1 MTPMLIH
8 TNLHGADV
16 LLRDLQ
22 RVNAAFSGITGLA
35 IAVSS
40 GWLSQQ
46 VGLPRPLVAVL
57 GVGLVG
63 WSVLLVV
70 LAAQPAERLVRASA
84 LVAAGDAVWVIGTL
98 ALLVLR
104 DPTATGTTLTIAAA
118 VVVGA
123 FAVAGIVLRERALRH
138 GTTGG
143 QCVTR

>member
-1 MTPMLIH
+1 M
-8 TNLHGADV
+8 
-16 LLRDLQ
+16 LLRTDIHSTHGTHMPLCDLQ
-22 RVNAAFSGITGLA
+22 RINAAFSGTTGLA

-46 VGLPRPLVAVL
+46 VDLPRPLVAAL

-104 DPTATGTTLTIAAA
+104 DPTATGTTLAMTAAA
-118 VVVGA
+118 IVGG
-123 FAVAGIVLRERALRH
+123 FAVAGVVLRQRTLHRVSAHERES
-138 GTTGG
+138 
-143 QCVTR
+143 TR